1 MIGVFDLI
9 GTMGSGWLS
18 DRYDNRWLLA
28 IYYGFRGL
36 ALIWLVESNAM
47 LGAMSAFAMLY
58 GLDFISTVPP
68 TVKLTVVAF
77 GREMG
82 PVIFGWIFAAHQL
95 GVSLMAIAA
104 GASRDALGTYVPAF
118 LLAGVLCLLSAAAFT
133 LVKRPAPAPVPA

>member
-36 ALIWLVESNAM
+36 ALIWLMESNAM

-58 GLDFISTVPP
+58 VAGLHLDRSADGEIDGRRVWAGDGSGDLRLDFC
-68 TVKLTVVAF
+68 
-77 GREMG
+77 G
-82 PVIFGWIFAAHQL
+82 P
-95 GVSLMAIAA
+95 
-104 GASRDALGTYVPAF
+104 
-118 LLAGVLCLLSAAAFT
+118 SAW
-133 LVKRPAPAPVPA
+133 R